1 MALLTTLKIKDV
13 PNDYKVWDFRLHMAR
28 SYNNFH
34 PSSAASC
41 ERIEMTV
48 VAPDTDDYTFYEWF
62 NSRSLLSGQLAYEL
76 PVSLN
81 HTYSETR
88 VIDFK
93 DAQCYAFTESY
104 DINTQSRR
112 LLKIMLVPQQ
122 VEMDSIEFDK
132 L

>member
-41 ERIEMTV
+41 ELIEMTV

>member
-1 MALLTTLKIKDV
+1 M
-13 PNDYKVWDFRLHMAR
+13 R
-28 SYNNFH
+28 SH
-34 PSSAASC
+34 DAA
-41 ERIEMTV
+41 
-48 VAPDTDDYTFYEWF
+48 DYTFYEWF
-62 NSRSLLSGQLAYEL
+62 NSGSLLSGQLAYEL

-112 LLKIMLVPQQ
+112 LLKIMLVPKQ
-122 VEMDSIEFDK
+122 VEMDNIEFDK

>member
-28 SYNNFH
+28 SYTNFH